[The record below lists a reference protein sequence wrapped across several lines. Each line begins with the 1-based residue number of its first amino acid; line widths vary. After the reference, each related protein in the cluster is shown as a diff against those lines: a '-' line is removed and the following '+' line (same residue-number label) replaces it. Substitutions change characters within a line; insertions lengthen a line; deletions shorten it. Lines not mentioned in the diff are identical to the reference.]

1 MQEAMRQREAEWQAK
16 AAAKRADDA
25 GRWTKKPES
34 NVTNE
39 KAVLDSYVVK
49 QDDAGRWTKKSG
61 GKTKPL
67 DDTSFE
73 GPVTESA
80 AGEDDDSASSANGGE
95 KSTYH
100 DHSGGNAPK
109 GKFIVCDHCRSHGLP
124 CDEDSIC
131 AQCIYHGVACVHHWC
146 KLSKASKA
154 DCPRAEC
161 HYVHKDHMPT
171 SDYLQ
176 GVDWLVVPGNLR
188 GYMSA
193 GRKGRMYGTFDER
206 DESDDSSQN
215 DNSEEYSSDDDSET
229 YSDDESVTGSDDDA
243 RDLKEALKRMSKLLD
258 RYNKT
263 SVDSTSGTELE
274 DIKRIQAEGL
284 ADMASCVS
292 NGEASWDT
300 VILTCGCIV
309 QEQEEGEERLQER
322 MARMA
327 KNRRGDAF
335 LVRYE

>member
-1 MQEAMRQREAEWQAK
+1 MWSSRTTQVAGPRSR
-16 AAAKRADDA
+16 AA
-25 GRWTKKPES
+25 
-34 NVTNE
+34 
-39 KAVLDSYVVK
+39 
-49 QDDAGRWTKKSG
+49 
-61 GKTKPL
+61 TKPL

-73 GPVTESA
+73 GPVPESA
-80 AGEDDDSASSANGGE
+80 AGGDDDGASSANPTYSLTYSKGGE
-95 KSTYH
+95 NSIYH
-100 DHSGGNAPK
+100 GHNGGTDAPK
-109 GKFIVCDHCRSHGLP
+109 GKFIVCDHCRSHSLP
-124 CDEDSIC
+124 CDEDAVC

-154 DCPRAEC
+154 DCPRTEC
-161 HYVHKDHMPT
+161 HYVHKDYMPT

-176 GVDWLVVPGNLR
+176 GVDWLVVPGE
-188 GYMSA
+188 SA
-193 GRKGRMYGTFDER
+193 RISKCRAQGE
-206 DESDDSSQN
+206 DD
-215 DNSEEYSSDDDSET
+215 DGSEEYSSDDDSET
-229 YSDDESVTGSDDDA
+229 YSSDESEAASDDDA
-243 RDLKEALKRMSKLLD
+243 QDLKEALKKMSKLLD

-263 SVDSTSGTELE
+263 SVDSTSGTELG

-309 QEQEEGEERLQER
+309 QEQEEGEERLRER